1 MYSPHL
7 SRGSILFVCL
17 CLALTA
23 GCKPS
28 DAELPP
34 GASPADEVGRELGDL
49 ELPVSLRTGGT
60 APGAAARLEAT
71 DEQLRVDGQPV
82 VELERGRVA
91 DADKRDGIIPKLA
104 DKLRAP
110 ARQTLALRLQANLP
124 YETMAL
130 AINTAAQ
137 AGVHELAIQ
146 VRKTGASSETGWLT
160 IPGFVTSAKADALPA
175 IPGLSY
181 MSWNAF
187 TDQWQAVFDGCRSSK
202 NGNCAYVNGNI
213 ADGGTLRTELFASG
227 RGINVN
233 FFRRGL
239 TAEQEAEETTKREQ
253 QLAAKKEDFLQGRI
267 SREDLEELILLGHPS
282 TYALFQFR
290 YAEALSAPSALTK
303 TIAPVCHAERCGIV
317 VTSTNVTEVLKVVS
331 MIGAAFPDGTPLP
344 ALAFELP
351 WTEKP
356 KPADLEAFIAQQQAQ

>member
-1 MYSPHL
+1 MYSPDW
-7 SRGSILFVCL
+7 SRWSFAVLCA
-17 CLALTA
+17 CLALSGA
-23 GCKPS
+23 CKAS
-28 DAELPP
+28 EQELPA
-34 GASPADEVGRELGDL
+34 GASPTDEVGRALGEL
-49 ELPVSLRTGGT
+49 ELPVSLRTGGA
-60 APGAAARLEAT
+60 APSSAARVEAT
-71 DEQLRVDGQPV
+71 DEQLRLDGVPV
-82 VELERGRVA
+82 VALERGRVS
-91 DADKRDGIIPKLA
+91 DADRRDGIIPKLA

-110 ARQTLALRLQANLP
+110 ARQTLALSLQANLP

-130 AINTAAQ
+130 AMNTAAQ

-146 VRKTGASSETGWLT
+146 VRKTGASAQTGWLNV
-160 IPGFVTSAKADALPA
+160 PGFVMSAKAEELPTL
-175 IPGLSY
+175 PGLSY

-187 TDQWQAVFDGCRSSK
+187 TDHWQEVFDGCRTSK
-202 NGNCAYVNGNI
+202 NGNCAYVNTNI
-213 ADGGTLRTELFASG
+213 ADGGTLRTELFANG

-239 TAEQEAEETTKREQ
+239 TSEQEAAETVKREQ
-253 QLAAKKEDFLQGRI
+253 QLAAKKEDYLQGRI

-290 YAEALSAPSALTK
+290 YAEALAAPSALTK

-331 MIGAAFPDGTPLP
+331 MIGAAFPDGTTLP
-344 ALAFELP
+344 TLAFEMP

-356 KPADLEAFIAQQQAQ
+356 KPADLEAFIAQQQAL